1 MLYRCEEWKSTTNV
15 WHCEH
20 TASFPRDVQKW
31 IVPARILQVTPA
43 DFIQLL
49 IDEFEP
55 DKIYHNEDCSF
66 VGWGWTS
73 QAKMRKYKNWIN
85 QKAREC
91 NFQI

>member
-1 MLYRCEEWKSTTNV
+1 MLYRCEEWKSTANI
-15 WHCEH
+15 WYCEH

-31 IVPARILQVTPA
+31 VVPARILQVTPA

-66 VGWGWTS
+66 VSWGWTS
-73 QAKMRKYKNWIN
+73 QAKMRRYKNWIN

>member
-1 MLYRCEEWKSTTNV
+1 MLYRCEEWQGTSGV
-15 WHCEH
+15 WYCEH

-66 VGWGWTS
+66 VSWGWTS
-73 QAKMRKYKNWIN
+73 QAKMRRYKNWIN

>member
-1 MLYRCEEWKSTTNV
+1 MLYECKEWQGTSGV
-15 WHCEH
+15 WYCEH

-85 QKAREC
+85 QKARER